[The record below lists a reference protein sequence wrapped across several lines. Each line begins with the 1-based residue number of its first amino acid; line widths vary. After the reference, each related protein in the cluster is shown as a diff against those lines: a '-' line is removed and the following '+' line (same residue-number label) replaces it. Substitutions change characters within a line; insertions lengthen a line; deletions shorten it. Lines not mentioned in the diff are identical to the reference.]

1 MTAQRVATGLAMT
14 TLYHNPRCSKSRLTL
29 ALLRDRGIEPQIIL
43 YLEQQLDATQL
54 QDILDKLD
62 MRPREL
68 LRRSDEAYKRLDLKD
83 LNLSDKRLLQA
94 MLDYPK
100 LIQRPI
106 VVRGKRAVIG
116 RPPENVLNLL

>member
-1 MTAQRVATGLAMT
+1 
-14 TLYHNPRCSKSRLTL
+14 
-29 ALLRDRGIEPQIIL
+29 
-43 YLEQQLDATQL
+43 
-54 QDILDKLD
+54 

>member
-1 MTAQRVATGLAMT
+1 MT

>member
-1 MTAQRVATGLAMT
+1 MT

-29 ALLRDRGIEPQIIL
+29 ALLRDRGVEPQIIL
-43 YLEQQLDATQL
+43 YSEQQLDATQL